1 MSGWRRSE
9 RGSGVTARA
18 MATRPLSRPS
28 TGRTARVGHARSQGY
43 AAHSFSLTGTVR
55 TGNHPG
61 AAPADAFPVTG
72 VADPK
77 LAAYDELMTDVM
89 RRHQPAGAAL
99 AVSKDGRLV
108 YARGFGFADVERREP
123 VLSLFASPA

>member
-1 MSGWRRSE
+1 
-9 RGSGVTARA
+9 
-18 MATRPLSRPS
+18 
-28 TGRTARVGHARSQGY
+28 
-43 AAHSFSLTGTVR
+43 
-55 TGNHPG
+55 
-61 AAPADAFPVTG
+61 
-72 VADPK
+72 
-77 LAAYDELMTDVM
+77 MTDVM